1 MFAKL
6 LRTSVKKIYT
16 IVLNYIHFEFN
27 AAEKWLKLAILG
39 DSVLTIF
46 ASIVILQ
53 PNTSLAYVVLVKVS
67 TTNSRASP
75 RQIRATRC
83 CLWRPVYRQTYATLA
98 YDMSDIK
105 SAFFFCCRSGTSTVP
120 PIGVNFETVP
130 GVVCPLSRRYPR
142 GSPKSQILSLNFG
155 HLTANISTNGSV
167 TCQLA

>member
-83 CLWRPVYRQTYATLA
+83 CLWRPVFVIDKRTQ
-98 YDMSDIK
+98 
-105 SAFFFCCRSGTSTVP
+105 R
-120 PIGVNFETVP
+120 
-130 GVVCPLSRRYPR
+130 
-142 GSPKSQILSLNFG
+142 
-155 HLTANISTNGSV
+155 
-167 TCQLA
+167 